1 MKKYIE
7 MILRKIGVSMLALL
21 MVMTTYFSNSGGSL
35 FLKTKKVQADTGE
48 TTLAMSQAMSS
59 NKIPAIGRA
68 ASEGLWAMTA
78 GGHRVF
84 CLNSGK
90 TMCSGDTLKYKTV
103 NAATYEKKGIA
114 KALQWYFMKSNKNT
128 KALALTQA
136 YIWACGH
143 GANKQNTVY
152 QAGKNVQKGY
162 SQSDAKKFCETISD
176 QDPEGTIYYYTVK
189 KCVKKKKLDSHQVL
203 FGFRHTPPPIKK
215 AKTNATKTM
224 ESPDNVKIKIRKKD
238 AETREGL
245 AGAVFQIYMDGT
257 LKGTVQ
263 TDENGEASYTVQR
276 TLSSKGSSKDKTYVT
291 NWNDLSKAQKKEA
304 TKNGWYDSKAK
315 AYSVALQ
322 EAVKDAQNKI
332 AAMKSAS
339 VHTWMTRE
347 TKSAFGHL
355 LPSQTDQSKVEQGGV
370 RSFTFNYTNEFKM
383 VDLEIFKQGKVKN
396 PKGDLGVEANLKNAV
411 YELYAARDITGSD
424 NKSTVYT
431 AGTLITQ
438 LVTDANGYAK
448 VTDLYPGYYR
458 LHEKTAPLGYKTS
471 SQDVYVT
478 VDKNTTQYLPEDE
491 YEGTIEVVKTFG
503 GKNVPEAQAVFEI
516 YDSKNNLKE
525 TITTDTN
532 GVAQTS
538 LLPYGA
544 YRIHQTKT
552 TDGYEMVPD
561 KWVTIDGSK
570 TTYKVESN
578 DPEKHAAIAV
588 TKVTRISDKETNI
601 YTKKEEYKAE
611 FQIINKETKKV
622 VETLVTDE
630 NGAAQT
636 GELQPGTY
644 TVHQTK
650 GTKNYKIAEDFDVTI
665 KDGDKELH
673 KFEIDN
679 PYDGPK
685 VRIKKT
691 MVRNGKSKPEPG
703 AEFVIL
709 DESLVKEFKDQ
720 TLATSEDRLAYIEK
734 LEKSNKE
741 AILGTMVTDS
751 EGSAAMLLKDF
762 TKDSGFIVLQTR
774 GVEDYDLAAPQYSSE
789 MKAKKEDSGIV
800 YEFTM
805 SDDFTKSAKISIKK
819 QMSLNKD
826 KYVPEA
832 GARFQII
839 DPHGDV
845 VDTLTTDEKGE
856 ATSIP
861 LAIGVYTLHQTYGDP
876 KHEMMEDEDVVLIKS
891 DVHKTVTFG
900 PYNDDEKMIEIELT
914 KRSKE
919 TKKLL
924 NGAVY
929 EIYDEDKDVVATL
942 TTGTDEDGK
951 ASCYLPYG
959 KYTIKETKAPAGYN
973 MDDAKEQ
980 AFELSGESTSVKIT
994 YDNEGNGSYKFNKT
1008 DSPIYG
1014 EVSFSKKGEALSDY
1028 DKESQS
1034 FVYENDK
1041 ITGAVYGLYAD
1052 EDIKKDDGTVVWKK
1066 DQKIDEKTTTKDD
1079 KIYFTRTGDDGEQT
1093 RDFYL
1098 GKYYVKEI
1106 KAPAGY
1112 VVDQEKHEIELNWDT
1127 TAGNVNDMGNSDK
1140 VPDKEDPFGNDGNDP
1155 SSGVYVLEKG
1165 EKLNEKIKEAET
1177 VTFTWVTAPEGT
1189 STTDVSQNKDG
1200 SVVLW
1205 NDGTDYYI
1213 SSQRAGQVIYM
1224 NAVSAKM
1231 FRDCSEITKI
1241 DFKNIDTASVVDMS
1255 QMFYGMDSIR
1265 TLDLSSFNTSNV
1277 EDMSQMFYGDSQLKT
1292 TYTMD
1297 QILKIE
1303 EDTFKEE
1310 QPVKIKAMPKNS
1322 FLKGDKF
1329 RAEDFSWRIEYDD
1342 DGAEDVDVTDDDVE
1356 FTPTVAEKG
1365 GKLKLN
1371 VNFKSS
1377 GKYAKFQTI
1386 QTTVDVIDPSEED
1399 IALKTAKK
1407 VNVSVE
1413 ASDVLQKYSIHLI
1426 KTDQDGKKLAGA
1438 TFALKAKT
1446 DIVNG
1451 KGNTI
1456 FKKGDTIATAISQD
1470 DQFEYLEFIGLP
1482 TDIYAKDGTGCDMYE
1497 VVETSAPAG
1506 YEGSNKKLT
1515 LKGEVINNTKENL
1528 VHDVKAENNT
1538 DNDTSTYIHDS
1549 DTFVNQKSEYIALKK
1564 IWDDH
1569 NDAAKIRPTFITIKA
1584 THNTTGEVKTY
1595 TLSKDNNW
1603 TTFTDIKK
1611 DDKDNWKFTED
1622 VPQGYQSKD
1631 PVWDSKNYVVT
1642 FTNHHDVPKYVNINV
1657 QKVWEDG
1664 EDADGIRPASITVQL
1679 YQNGEKFRD
1688 PIVLNDSN
1696 NWSDTSTFQRL
1707 NKYDQAGEE
1716 INYEIKEESF
1726 DELTGNAKTG
1736 YTDSYETN
1744 ETTDANG
1751 DTTKNIIMTN
1761 THTPDT
1767 IQKKVKKV
1775 WNDNGNKDG
1784 IRPKS
1789 VTVNLLAD
1797 GKLEE
1802 TFILS
1807 SENNWQ
1813 AKSKLLPVKVNGK
1826 KINYTWEEVK
1836 EDLITGESE
1845 IGYKPSYDTDTTDQ
1859 DLTLITNFHD
1869 RTEPKG
1875 SVTITKALDP
1885 GNLNMDVGNP
1895 SFTFTL
1901 SGTDVYGKKHSYEK
1915 QIKFTKAE
1923 VEQQMKDHPG
1933 DPIELSVTFDDLEY
1947 GTYTCDEGGMLKYF
1961 KLKSLTSDSSNTTV
1975 DQKKGT
1981 VTFDIGP
1988 AGTTAKAQLKGTAK
2002 FTNQMIQGSIKLV
2015 KKDSNG
2021 RVLKDVEF
2029 VIHSSDGA
2037 QVAKAKTD
2045 AAGEITFDGLIPDT
2059 YTITETKTKEG
2070 KTLLREP
2077 ITATIPLTMSQAE
2090 VDKQNVDTS
2099 KAIRDGNTYYFYHL
2113 TYKVSN
2119 DARLDL
2125 PKTGGWT
2132 DYLPLAG
2139 GVILI
2144 LGGLFMYYRKK
2155 RRKM

>member
-1 MKKYIE
+1 MKQLK
-7 MILRKIGVSMLALL
+7 KICKKISVCILALL
-21 MVMTTYFSNSGGSL
+21 MIMTTYLSNSGGSL
-35 FLKTKKVQADTGE
+35 FLKGREVKASTGE
-48 TTLAMSQAMSS
+48 ASLAMSQALSS
-59 NKIPAIGRA
+59 NKIPAISRP
-68 ASEGLWAMTA
+68 ASEGLWSMTA
-78 GGHRVF
+78 DGHRVF

-90 TMCSGDTLKYKTV
+90 TMCSGDTLKYKTI

-114 KALQWYFMKSNKNT
+114 RALNWYFRFSNKN
-128 KALALTQA
+128 KKSMALCQA

-143 GANKQNTVY
+143 GANKQDIVY
-152 QAGKNVQKGY
+152 QAGKNVDKGY
-162 SQSDAKKFCETISD
+162 SQKDAKKFCETISD

-315 AYSVALQ
+315 AYSVAMQ

-332 AAMKSAS
+332 AAIKSAS

-355 LPSQTDQSKVEQGGV
+355 LPDQTDQSKIEQGGV

-383 VDLEIFKQGKVKN
+383 VGLEIFKQGRVKN

-411 YELYAARDITGSD
+411 YELYATRDITGSD
-424 NKSTVYT
+424 NKSVVYA

-644 TVHQTK
+644 TVHQSK

-876 KHEMMEDEDVVLIKS
+876 KHDMMEDEDVVLIKS

-994 YDNEGNGSYKFNKT
+994 YDNAGNGTYRFDQT
-1008 DSPIYG
+1008 DSPVPGQI
-1014 EVSFSKKGEALSDY
+1014 SLSKKGEVLSDY
-1028 DKESQS
+1028 DKEAQS

-1052 EDIKKDDGTVVWKK
+1052 EDIKKDDGSVVWKK
-1066 DQKIDEKTTTKDD
+1066 DTLIDQKTTTKDD
-1079 KIYFTRTGDDGEQT
+1079 EIYFTRTGDDGTET

-1098 GKYYVKEI
+1098 GKYYIKEI

-1112 VVDQEKHEIELNWDT
+1112 VVDQEKHEVELNWDT
-1127 TAGNVNDMGNSDK
+1127 TAGNVNDMGDSDK
-1140 VPDKEDPFGNDGNDP
+1140 VPDKEDPFGNDENDP

-1255 QMFYGMDSIR
+1255 QMFYGMDSIK

-1329 RAEDFSWRIEYDD
+1329 KAEDFSWRIEYDD
-1342 DGAEDVDVTDDDVE
+1342 DGAEDVDVTNDVE

-1371 VNFKSS
+1371 INFKSA

-1386 QTTVDVIDPSEED
+1386 QTTVDVIDPDEED

-1407 VNVSVE
+1407 STVSIE
-1413 ASDVLQKYSIHLI
+1413 ANDVLQKYSIHLI

-1438 TFALKAKT
+1438 EFALKAKT

-1642 FTNHHDVPKYVNINV
+1642 FTNHHDVPEYVNINV

-1885 GNLNMDVGNP
+1885 GNLNMDVGDP

-1901 SGTDVYGKKHSYEK
+1901 SGMDVYGKKHSYEK

-1923 VEQQMKDHPG
+1923 VEKQMKDHPG

-1961 KLKSLTSDSSNTTV
+1961 KLKSLTSDSSNAIV

-1981 VTFDIGP
+1981 VTFEIGP
-1988 AGTTAKAQLKGTAK
+1988 TGMTAKAQLKGTAK

-2021 RVLKDVEF
+2021 RALKDVEF
-2029 VIHSSDGA
+2029 VIQSSDGA
-2037 QVAKAKTD
+2037 EVAKAKTD

-2099 KAIRDGNTYYFYHL
+2099 KAINQGSNYYFYHL
-2113 TYKVSN
+2113 TYEVSN

-2125 PKTGGWT
+2125 PKTGGWI

-2139 GVILI
+2139 GMILI
-2144 LGGLFMYYRKK
+2144 LSGLFVYYRKK
-2155 RRKM
+2155 RRKI

>member
-1 MKKYIE
+1 MKQLK
-7 MILRKIGVSMLALL
+7 KICKKISVCILALL
-21 MVMTTYFSNSGGSL
+21 MIMTTYLSNSGGSL
-35 FLKTKKVQADTGE
+35 FLKCREVKASTGE
-48 TTLAMSQAMSS
+48 ASLAMSQALSS
-59 NKIPAIGRA
+59 NKIPAISRP
-68 ASEGLWAMTA
+68 ASEGLWSMTA
-78 GGHRVF
+78 DGHRVF

-90 TMCSGDTLKYKTV
+90 TMCSGDTLKYKTI

-114 KALQWYFMKSNKNT
+114 RALNWYFRFSNKN
-128 KALALTQA
+128 KKSMALCQA

-143 GANKQNTVY
+143 GANKQDTVY
-152 QAGKNVQKGY
+152 QAGKNVDKGY
-162 SQSDAKKFCETISD
+162 SQKDAKKFCETISD

-315 AYSVALQ
+315 AYSVAMQ

-332 AAMKSAS
+332 AAIKSAS

-355 LPSQTDQSKVEQGGV
+355 LPDQTDQSKIEQGGV

-383 VDLEIFKQGKVKN
+383 VGLEIFKQGRVKN

-411 YELYAARDITGSD
+411 YELYATRDITGSD
-424 NKSTVYT
+424 NKSVVYA

-644 TVHQTK
+644 TVHQSK

-876 KHEMMEDEDVVLIKS
+876 KHDMMEDEDVVLIKS

-994 YDNEGNGSYKFNKT
+994 YDNAGNGTYRFDQT
-1008 DSPIYG
+1008 DSPVPGQI
-1014 EVSFSKKGEALSDY
+1014 SLSKKGEVLSDY
-1028 DKESQS
+1028 DKEAQS

-1052 EDIKKDDGTVVWKK
+1052 EDIKKDDGSVVWKK
-1066 DQKIDEKTTTKDD
+1066 DTLIDQKTTTKDD
-1079 KIYFTRTGDDGEQT
+1079 EIYFTRTGDDGTET

-1098 GKYYVKEI
+1098 GKYYIKEI

-1112 VVDQEKHEIELNWDT
+1112 VVDQEKHEVELNWDT
-1127 TAGNVNDMGNSDK
+1127 TAGNVNDMGDSDK
-1140 VPDKEDPFGNDGNDP
+1140 VPDKEDPFGNDENDP

-1255 QMFYGMDSIR
+1255 QMFYGMDSIK

-1329 RAEDFSWRIEYDD
+1329 KAEDFSWRIEYDD
-1342 DGAEDVDVTDDDVE
+1342 DGAEDVDVTNDDVE

-1371 VNFKSS
+1371 INFKSA

-1386 QTTVDVIDPSEED
+1386 QTTVDVIDPDEED

-1407 VNVSVE
+1407 STVSIE
-1413 ASDVLQKYSIHLI
+1413 ANDVLQKYSIHLI

-1438 TFALKAKT
+1438 EFALKAKT

-1456 FKKGDTIATAISQD
+1456 FKRGDTIATAISQD

-1506 YEGSNKKLT
+1506 YEGSDKKLT

-1549 DTFVNQKSEYIALKK
+1549 DIFVNQKSEYIALKK

-1569 NDAAKIRPTFITIKA
+1569 DDAAKIRPTSITIKA

-1595 TLSKDNNW
+1595 TLTKENNW

-1642 FTNHHDVPKYVNINV
+1642 FTNHHDVPEYVNINV

-1797 GKLEE
+1797 GKVEE

-1845 IGYKPSYDTDTTDQ
+1845 IGYKPTYDTDANDA
-1859 DLTLITNFHD
+1859 DLTLITNTHD
-1869 RTEPKG
+1869 RTQPKG
-1875 SVTITKALDP
+1875 KVTITKALDP
-1885 GNLNMDVGNP
+1885 GNLNMDVGDP

-1915 QIKFTKAE
+1915 QMKFTKAE
-1923 VEQQMKDHPG
+1923 VEKQMKDHPG

-1947 GTYTCDEGGMLKYF
+1947 GTYTCNEGGMLKYF
-1961 KLKSLTSDSSNTTV
+1961 KLNSLTSDSSNATL
-1975 DQKKGT
+1975 DQDKGT

-1988 AGTTAKAQLKGTAK
+1988 AGTTAKAQLEGTAK
-2002 FTNQMIQGSIKLV
+2002 FINQMIQGSVKLI

-2029 VIHSSDGA
+2029 VIQSSDGA
-2037 QVAKAKTD
+2037 EVAKAKTD
-2045 AAGEITFDGLIPDT
+2045 AAGEVTFDGLIPDT

-2070 KTLLREP
+2070 KTLLKEP
-2077 ITATIPLTMSQAE
+2077 ITITLPLTMSQAE
-2090 VDKQNVDTS
+2090 VDKNNVDTN
-2099 KAIRDGNTYYFYHL
+2099 KAIKQGSNYYFYHL
-2113 TYKVSN
+2113 TYEVTN
-2119 DARLDL
+2119 DSRLDL
-2125 PKTGGWT
+2125 PKTGGWI

-2139 GVILI
+2139 GMILI
-2144 LGGLFMYYRKK
+2144 LGGLFVYYRKK

>member
-1 MKKYIE
+1 MKQLK
-7 MILRKIGVSMLALL
+7 KICKKISVCILALL
-21 MVMTTYFSNSGGSL
+21 MIMTTYLSNSGGSL
-35 FLKTKKVQADTGE
+35 FLKGREVKASTGE
-48 TTLAMSQAMSS
+48 ASLAMSQALSS
-59 NKIPAIGRA
+59 NKIPAISRP
-68 ASEGLWAMTA
+68 ASEGLWSMTA
-78 GGHRVF
+78 DGHRVF

-90 TMCSGDTLKYKTV
+90 TMCSGDTLKYKTI

-114 KALQWYFMKSNKNT
+114 RALNWYFRFSNKN
-128 KALALTQA
+128 KKSMALCQA

-143 GANKQNTVY
+143 GANKQDIVY
-152 QAGKNVQKGY
+152 QAGKNVDKGY
-162 SQSDAKKFCETISD
+162 SQKDAKKFCETISD

-315 AYSVALQ
+315 AYSVAMQ

-332 AAMKSAS
+332 AAIKSAS

-355 LPSQTDQSKVEQGGV
+355 LPDQTDQSKIEQGGV

-383 VDLEIFKQGKVKN
+383 VGLEIFKQGRVKN

-411 YELYAARDITGSD
+411 YELYATRDITGSD
-424 NKSTVYT
+424 NKSVVYA

-644 TVHQTK
+644 TVHQSK

-876 KHEMMEDEDVVLIKS
+876 KHDMMEDEDVVLIKS

-994 YDNEGNGSYKFNKT
+994 YDNAGNGTYRFDQT
-1008 DSPIYG
+1008 DSPVPGQI
-1014 EVSFSKKGEALSDY
+1014 SLSKKGEVLSDY
-1028 DKESQS
+1028 DKEAQS

-1052 EDIKKDDGTVVWKK
+1052 EDIKKDDGSVVWKK
-1066 DQKIDEKTTTKDD
+1066 DTLIDQKTTTKDD
-1079 KIYFTRTGDDGEQT
+1079 EIYFTRTGDDGTET

-1098 GKYYVKEI
+1098 GKYYIKEI

-1112 VVDQEKHEIELNWDT
+1112 VVDQEKHEVELNWDT
-1127 TAGNVNDMGNSDK
+1127 TAGNVNDMGDSDK

-1329 RAEDFSWRIEYDD
+1329 KAKDFSWRIEYDD

-1371 VNFKSS
+1371 INFKSA

-1386 QTTVDVIDPSEED
+1386 QTTVDVIDPDEED

-1438 TFALKAKT
+1438 EFALKAKT

-1506 YEGSNKKLT
+1506 YEGSDKKLT

-1528 VHDVKAENNT
+1528 IHDVKAENNT

-1569 NDAAKIRPTFITIKA
+1569 DDAAKIRPTSITIKA

-1595 TLSKDNNW
+1595 TLTKENNW

-1642 FTNHHDVPKYVNINV
+1642 FTNHHDVPEYVNINV

-1885 GNLNMDVGNP
+1885 GNLNMDVGEP

-1923 VEQQMKDHPG
+1923 VEKQMKDHPG

-1988 AGTTAKAQLKGTAK
+1988 AGTTAKAQLKGRAK

-2113 TYKVSN
+2113 TYEVSN

-2139 GVILI
+2139 GMILI
-2144 LGGLFMYYRKK
+2144 LSGLFVYYRKK

>member
-1 MKKYIE
+1 MKQLK
-7 MILRKIGVSMLALL
+7 KICKKISVCILALL
-21 MVMTTYFSNSGGSL
+21 MIMTTYLSNSGGSL
-35 FLKTKKVQADTGE
+35 FLKGREVKASTGE
-48 TTLAMSQAMSS
+48 ASLAMSQALSS
-59 NKIPAIGRA
+59 NKIPAISRP
-68 ASEGLWAMTA
+68 ASEGLWSMTA
-78 GGHRVF
+78 DGHRVF

-90 TMCSGDTLKYKTV
+90 TMCSGDTLKYKTI

-114 KALQWYFMKSNKNT
+114 RALNWYFRFSNKN
-128 KALALTQA
+128 KKSMALCQA

-143 GANKQNTVY
+143 GANKQDIVY
-152 QAGKNVQKGY
+152 QAGKNVDKGY
-162 SQSDAKKFCETISD
+162 SQKDAKKFCETISD

-315 AYSVALQ
+315 AYSVAMQ

-332 AAMKSAS
+332 AAIKSAS

-355 LPSQTDQSKVEQGGV
+355 LPDQTDQSKIEQGGV

-383 VDLEIFKQGKVKN
+383 VGLEIFKQGRVKN

-411 YELYAARDITGSD
+411 YELYATRDITGSD
-424 NKSTVYT
+424 NKSVVYA

-644 TVHQTK
+644 TVHQSK

-876 KHEMMEDEDVVLIKS
+876 KHDMMEDEDVVLIKS

-994 YDNEGNGSYKFNKT
+994 YDNAGNGTYRFDQT
-1008 DSPIYG
+1008 DSPVPGQI
-1014 EVSFSKKGEALSDY
+1014 SLSKKGEVLSDY
-1028 DKESQS
+1028 DKEAQS

-1052 EDIKKDDGTVVWKK
+1052 EDIKKDDGSVVWKK
-1066 DQKIDEKTTTKDD
+1066 DTLIDQKTTTKDD
-1079 KIYFTRTGDDGEQT
+1079 EIYFTRTGDDGTET

-1098 GKYYVKEI
+1098 GKYYIKEI

-1112 VVDQEKHEIELNWDT
+1112 VVDQEKHEVELNWDT
-1127 TAGNVNDMGNSDK
+1127 TAGNVNDMGDSDK

-1329 RAEDFSWRIEYDD
+1329 KAKDFSWRIEYDD
-1342 DGAEDVDVTDDDVE
+1342 DGAEDVDVTDDVE

-1371 VNFKSS
+1371 INFKST

-1386 QTTVDVIDPSEED
+1386 QTTVDVIDPDEED

-1426 KTDQDGKKLAGA
+1426 KTDQDRKKLAGA
-1438 TFALKAKT
+1438 EFALKAKT

-1506 YEGSNKKLT
+1506 YEGSDKKLT

-1528 VHDVKAENNT
+1528 IHDVKAENNT

-1569 NDAAKIRPTFITIKA
+1569 NDAAKIRPTSITIKA
-1584 THNTTGEVKTY
+1584 THKTTGEVKMY
-1595 TLSKDNNW
+1595 TLTKENNW
-1603 TTFTDIKK
+1603 MTFTDIKK

-1642 FTNHHDVPKYVNINV
+1642 FTNHHDVPEYVNINV

-1797 GKLEE
+1797 GKVEE

-1885 GNLNMDVGNP
+1885 GNLNMDVGEP

-1923 VEQQMKDHPG
+1923 VEKQMKDHPG

-1988 AGTTAKAQLKGTAK
+1988 AGTTAKAQLKGRAK

-2090 VDKQNVDTS
+2090 VDKQKVDTS

-2113 TYKVSN
+2113 TYEVSN

-2139 GVILI
+2139 GMILI
-2144 LGGLFMYYRKK
+2144 LGGLFVYYRKK

>member
-1 MKKYIE
+1 
-7 MILRKIGVSMLALL
+7 
-21 MVMTTYFSNSGGSL
+21 
-35 FLKTKKVQADTGE
+35 
-48 TTLAMSQAMSS
+48 
-59 NKIPAIGRA
+59 
-68 ASEGLWAMTA
+68 
-78 GGHRVF
+78 
-84 CLNSGK
+84 
-90 TMCSGDTLKYKTV
+90 MCSGDTLKYKTI

-114 KALQWYFMKSNKNT
+114 KALNWYFRSSGKNT

-924 NGAVY
+924 NDAVY
-929 EIYDEDKDVVATL
+929 EIYDEDHDVVATL
-942 TTGTDEDGK
+942 TTGTDGDGK
-951 ASCYLPYG
+951 AKCYLPYG
-959 KYTIKETKAPAGYN
+959 KYTIRETVAPAGYN
-973 MDDAKEQ
+973 MDDAEEK
-980 AFELSGESTSVKIT
+980 AFELSAESTSVKIT
-994 YDNEGNGSYKFNKT
+994 YDNAGNGTYKFEQT
-1008 DSPIYG
+1008 DSPVPGQI
-1014 EVSFSKKGEALSDY
+1014 SLSKKGEVLTGY
-1028 DKESQS
+1028 DKDSQS
-1034 FVYENDK
+1034 FIYDNDQ

-1066 DQKIDEKTTTKDD
+1066 DELIDQKTTTKD
-1079 KIYFTRTGDDGEQT
+1079 KEIYFTRKDADKKET
-1093 RDFYL
+1093 RNFYL

-1112 VVDQEKHEIELNWDT
+1112 VVDQEKHEVELNWDT
-1127 TAGNVNDMGNSDK
+1127 TAGNVNDMGDSDK

-1277 EDMSQMFYGDSQLKT
+1277 EDMSQMFYGDPVLKT
-1292 TYTMD
+1292 TYVMD

-1329 RAEDFSWRIEYDD
+1329 RAEDFSWRIKYDD
-1342 DGAEDVDVTDDDVE
+1342 DGAEDVDVTNDDVE

-1371 VNFKSS
+1371 INFKST

-1386 QTTVDVIDPSEED
+1386 QTTVDVIDPDEED

-1438 TFALKAKT
+1438 EFALKAKT

-1631 PVWDSKNYVVT
+1631 PVWDNKNYVVT
-1642 FTNHHDVPKYVNINV
+1642 FTNHHDVPEYVNINV

-1885 GNLNMDVGNP
+1885 GNLNMDVGDP

-2002 FTNQMIQGSIKLV
+2002 FTNQMIQGSIKLL

-2113 TYKVSN
+2113 TYEVSN

>member
-1 MKKYIE
+1 MKQLK
-7 MILRKIGVSMLALL
+7 KICKKISVCILALL
-21 MVMTTYFSNSGGSL
+21 MIMTTYLSNSGGSL
-35 FLKTKKVQADTGE
+35 FLKGREVKASTGE
-48 TTLAMSQAMSS
+48 ASLAMSQALSS
-59 NKIPAIGRA
+59 NKIPAISRP
-68 ASEGLWAMTA
+68 ASEGLWSMTA
-78 GGHRVF
+78 DGHRVF

-90 TMCSGDTLKYKTV
+90 TMCSGDTLKYKTI

-114 KALQWYFMKSNKNT
+114 RALNWYFRFSNKN
-128 KALALTQA
+128 KKSMALCQA

-143 GANKQNTVY
+143 GANKQDTVY
-152 QAGKNVQKGY
+152 QAGKNVDKGY
-162 SQSDAKKFCETISD
+162 SQKDAKKFCETISD

-315 AYSVALQ
+315 AYSVAMQ

-332 AAMKSAS
+332 AAIKSAS

-355 LPSQTDQSKVEQGGV
+355 LPDQTDQSKIEQGGV

-383 VDLEIFKQGKVKN
+383 VGLEIFKQGRVKN

-411 YELYAARDITGSD
+411 YELYATRDITGSD
-424 NKSTVYT
+424 NKSVVYA

-644 TVHQTK
+644 TVHQSK

-876 KHEMMEDEDVVLIKS
+876 KHDMMEDEDVVLIKS

-994 YDNEGNGSYKFNKT
+994 YDNAGNGTYRFDQT
-1008 DSPIYG
+1008 DSPVPGQI
-1014 EVSFSKKGEALSDY
+1014 SLSKKGEVLSDY
-1028 DKESQS
+1028 DKEAQS

-1052 EDIKKDDGTVVWKK
+1052 EDIKKDDGSVVWKK
-1066 DQKIDEKTTTKDD
+1066 DTLIDQKTTTKDD
-1079 KIYFTRTGDDGEQT
+1079 EIYFTRTGDDGTET

-1098 GKYYVKEI
+1098 GKYYIKEI

-1112 VVDQEKHEIELNWDT
+1112 VVDQEKHEVELNWDT
-1127 TAGNVNDMGNSDK
+1127 TAGNVNDMGDSDK
-1140 VPDKEDPFGNDGNDP
+1140 VPDKEDPFGNDENDP

-1255 QMFYGMDSIR
+1255 QMFYGMDSIK

-1329 RAEDFSWRIEYDD
+1329 KAEDFSWRIEYDD
-1342 DGAEDVDVTDDDVE
+1342 DGAEDVDVTNDVE

-1371 VNFKSS
+1371 INFKSA

-1386 QTTVDVIDPSEED
+1386 QTTVDVIDPDEED

-1407 VNVSVE
+1407 STVSIE
-1413 ASDVLQKYSIHLI
+1413 ANDVLQKYSIHLI

-1438 TFALKAKT
+1438 EFALKAKT

-1642 FTNHHDVPKYVNINV
+1642 FTNHHDVPEYVNINV

-1885 GNLNMDVGNP
+1885 GNLNMDVGDP

-1901 SGTDVYGKKHSYEK
+1901 SGMDVYGKKHSYEK

-1923 VEQQMKDHPG
+1923 VEKQMKDHPG

-1961 KLKSLTSDSSNTTV
+1961 KL
-1975 DQKKGT
+1975 
-1981 VTFDIGP
+1981 
-1988 AGTTAKAQLKGTAK
+1988 
-2002 FTNQMIQGSIKLV
+2002 
-2015 KKDSNG
+2015 
-2021 RVLKDVEF
+2021 
-2029 VIHSSDGA
+2029 
-2037 QVAKAKTD
+2037 
-2045 AAGEITFDGLIPDT
+2045 
-2059 YTITETKTKEG
+2059 
-2070 KTLLREP
+2070 
-2077 ITATIPLTMSQAE
+2077 
-2090 VDKQNVDTS
+2090 
-2099 KAIRDGNTYYFYHL
+2099 
-2113 TYKVSN
+2113 
-2119 DARLDL
+2119 
-2125 PKTGGWT
+2125 
-2132 DYLPLAG
+2132 
-2139 GVILI
+2139 
-2144 LGGLFMYYRKK
+2144 
-2155 RRKM
+2155 